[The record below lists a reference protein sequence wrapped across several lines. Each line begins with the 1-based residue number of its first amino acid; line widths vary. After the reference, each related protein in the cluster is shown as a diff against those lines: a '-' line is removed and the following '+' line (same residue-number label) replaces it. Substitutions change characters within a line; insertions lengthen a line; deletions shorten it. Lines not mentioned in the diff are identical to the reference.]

1 MKVRSADEVR
11 VLDSDGFK
19 RRAACLC
26 LRDAHNGNN
35 NNNTLNQHRLRQKE
49 VLLISS
55 AKNWDKWLVPGGGV
69 EPAEDID
76 AAAERESWEE
86 AGVKGCLI
94 GSLGVFEA
102 GGGNDGKNRTR
113 THVFLLHV
121 EEMAENW
128 EESAVRRRRWF
139 ALDDAIEALRDN
151 KPAQKEYLEKYAGGE
166 TNSVSGYRACLGTNI
181 SSLRSKTDEESEENQ
196 KIHNTLN
203 YLSTR
208 KILP

>member
-26 LRDAHNGNN
+26 LRDANN
-35 NNNTLNQHRLRQKE
+35 NTTTTLNQHHVTRKE

-69 EPAEDID
+69 EPAEDLD
-76 AAAERESWEE
+76 AAAHRESWEE

-113 THVFLLHV
+113 THVFLLRV
-121 EEMAENW
+121 EEMAEKW

-139 ALDDAIEALRDN
+139 ALEDAIEALRDN

-166 TNSVSGYRACLGTNI
+166 SNAVSANRE
-181 SSLRSKTDEESEENQ
+181 SRDEHCESQKQNRRGIRGKPEN
-196 KIHNTLN
+196 
-203 YLSTR
+203 
-208 KILP
+208 